1 MRPKTVQ
8 FQVILKISLAFWF
21 IHFNVNHIQS
31 KWILFCVLLLC
42 INWFFFNIWQVDSI
56 QVPQIILS
64 HETFNSVGSWA
75 ITPILASSTEYIN
88 NIRFSSSHDSNAV
101 QKTDSPQINVTTSA
115 AAASATSTSVPS
127 DKVFGTKW
135 LILCEDQSIVDLKA
149 LINNLKNEDYTK
161 VSNTIPMRCIFPLL
175 LFLICSRNIAI

>member
-1 MRPKTVQ
+1 MQ
-8 FQVILKISLAFWF
+8 L
-21 IHFNVNHIQS
+21 
-31 KWILFCVLLLC
+31 
-42 INWFFFNIWQVDSI
+42 
-56 QVPQIILS
+56 PQIILS

-88 NIRFSSSHDSNAV
+88 NIRFSSSRDSNAV
-101 QKTDSPQINVTTSA
+101 PKSDSPQVNVTTS

-161 VSNTIPMRCIFPLL
+161 VSNTIPMRCIFSSHSFSLL
-175 LFLICSRNIAI
+175 KKYCFIIIIIMIINRG